1 MVYKLHNLNVV
12 SVCAA
17 DPRPPPPTAATPQ
30 EGHALV
36 TFTPARYKDPLP
48 NAVEE
53 QEEEAEDEEED
64 KRETDVKPE
73 KRSEA
78 ISFNNTS
85 YFLLQTDRESVP
97 QQALK

>member
-1 MVYKLHNLNVV
+1 MVT
-12 SVCAA
+12 VCAA
-17 DPRPPPPTAATPQ
+17 EPRPPPSNSLATAATAH

-36 TFTPARYKDPLP
+36 TFTPAPYKDPLP

-53 QEEEAEDEEED
+53 QEEEEEEEEEED
-64 KRETDVKPE
+64 KREKPE

-85 YFLLQTDRESVP
+85 YFLLQTDRESVS
-97 QQALK
+97 QQSGPKCL

>member
-1 MVYKLHNLNVV
+1 M
-12 SVCAA
+12 
-17 DPRPPPPTAATPQ
+17 ATTTQ

-53 QEEEAEDEEED
+53 QEEEEDDEEED

-85 YFLLQTDRESVP
+85 YFLLQTDSQSPRRTVVP
-97 QQALK
+97 QQSGPKCL